1 VDRSTK
7 WPAGFDVRAGW
18 VYVVRV
24 VVASGLQGT
33 VGAMG
38 VVFDTPYSHLL
49 KGLDP
54 EQVRAVEAPPTPLVV
69 VAGAGS
75 GKTTVLVRRI
85 AMLAARGDVAPKNV
99 LAVSHTTKAAKEI
112 KDRLR
117 RFDGS
122 LAAVSSMTVHAA
134 AWMVVRKFHLAAG
147 FSAPPEVL
155 SSTLPLVREGVKRIG
170 AGPLSTAEL
179 ADLATE
185 LEWLAASGL
194 TPEAYPAAAAKA
206 LRSPALGFDK
216 VAALSVAVAGLKRER
231 NQVDFGDLLSVA
243 TDLLRTNADVAS
255 AVRAGW
261 RAVLVDEYQD
271 TDPAQA
277 RFLDAVRAGSPL
289 WTVVGDPRQTV
300 YSFKGADPTLLQA
313 QMRDRS
319 STVVHLTRSWRCS
332 RQILDWANKLIG
344 TKYGPSLVS
353 DVDGPDP
360 LLLDCRDDDAEAE
373 RVVRQLQQW
382 RASGVPFASQAILFR
397 FNASSAKVEAMLAAR
412 NIPFQALGGVA
423 FFERPE
429 VQAVVEKFASAAD
442 LDPDAPALA
451 LLTDVASR
459 LGFDLSAPPV
469 SYGQVRLR
477 WESVRALRD
486 LAAGAE
492 DASAAGVAGLFDE
505 LLSSPHAADSGVSIG
520 TIHAAKGLEW
530 DAVVVYGFA
539 EGSLPS
545 VHAKTA
551 AMVEEERRLCYV
563 AMTRARRFL
572 ALCYTRLATI
582 GTVDP
587 SSARANSRKIPQRPS
602 PFAFSI
608 PAVASALSSAK
619 SASGVSGASRGR
631 RASARG
637 ASRGVSGGSASQSGS
652 RPSVSLPEAPRCQKC
667 QGRLFGDAAR
677 VASRCGPECLD
688 GAQLE
693 RFNAAMAECASLP
706 AGVKAPSERGLF
718 GMLFTG
724 KPAPGWPADRPVP
737 RI

>member
-1 VDRSTK
+1 
-7 WPAGFDVRAGW
+7 
-18 VYVVRV
+18 
-24 VVASGLQGT
+24 
-33 VGAMG
+33 MG
-38 VVFDTPYSHLL
+38 VVFNTPYSHLL

-54 EQVRAVEAPPTPLVV
+54 EQVRAVAAPPTPLVV

-99 LAVSHTTKAAKEI
+99 LAVSHTTKAAIEI

-122 LAAVSSMTVHAA
+122 LTAVSSMTVHAA

-147 FSAPPEVL
+147 FSALPEVL
-155 SSTLPLVREGVKRIG
+155 SSTVPLVREAAKQIV
-170 AGPLSTAEL
+170 AGPLSATEL
-179 ADLATE
+179 ADLAAE

-194 TPEAYPAAAAKA
+194 TPESYPAAAAQA
-206 LRSPALGFDK
+206 LRSPVLGFDK
-216 VAALSVAVAGLKRER
+216 VAALSVVVSVLKRER
-231 NQVDFGDLLSVA
+231 NQVDFGDLLLVA
-243 TDLLRTNADVAS
+243 TDTLQTNAAIAS
-255 AVRAGW
+255 TVRAGW

-277 RFLDAVRAGSPL
+277 RFLDAIRCGSPL

-300 YSFKGADPTLLQA
+300 YSFKGADPTLLRA
-313 QMRDRS
+313 QMRDKS

-332 RQILDWANKLIG
+332 RQILDWASKLIG
-344 TKYGPSLVS
+344 TKYGPPLVS

-360 LLLDCRDDDAEAE
+360 LFLDCKDDEAEAE

-382 RASGVPFASQAILFR
+382 SASGVPFSSQAILFR

-429 VQAVVEKFASAAD
+429 VQAAVEEFSAAAD

-451 LLTDVASR
+451 LLTEVVSR
-459 LGFDLSAPPV
+459 LGFDLASPPV
-469 SYGQVRLR
+469 SYGRTRLR

-486 LAAGAE
+486 LAAGSE
-492 DASAAGVAGLFDE
+492 DDTAAGVAGLFDE
-505 LLSSPHAADSGVSIG
+505 LLSSQHADDSGVSIG

-530 DAVVVYGFA
+530 DAVLVYGFA

-545 VHAKTA
+545 VHAKNV

-572 ALCYTRLATI
+572 ALCYTRLATV
-582 GTVDP
+582 GSVDQ
-587 SSARANSRKIPQRPS
+587 SSSRATSHKIPQRPS
-602 PFAFSI
+602 QFAFSI
-608 PAVASALSSAK
+608 PSVAAALSPAK
-619 SASGVSGASRGR
+619 SASGVPGASRR
-631 RASARG
+631 STHLRSW
-637 ASRGVSGGSASQSGS
+637 
-652 RPSVSLPEAPRCQKC
+652 
-667 QGRLFGDAAR
+667 
-677 VASRCGPECLD
+677 LD
-688 GAQLE
+688 
-693 RFNAAMAECASLP
+693 
-706 AGVKAPSERGLF
+706 
-718 GMLFTG
+718 
-724 KPAPGWPADRPVP
+724 
-737 RI
+737 

>member
-1 VDRSTK
+1 
-7 WPAGFDVRAGW
+7 
-18 VYVVRV
+18 
-24 VVASGLQGT
+24 
-33 VGAMG
+33 MG
-38 VVFDTPYSHLL
+38 VVFNTPYSQLL

-117 RFDGS
+117 RFDVS

-155 SSTLPLVREGVKRIG
+155 SSTLPLVREGAKRIA

-179 ADLATE
+179 ADLAAE

-194 TPEAYPAAAAKA
+194 TPETYPAAAAKA

-216 VAALSVAVAGLKRER
+216 VAALSVAVSGLKRER
-231 NQVDFGDLLSVA
+231 NQVDFGDLLLVA
-243 TDLLRTNADVAS
+243 TDLLRTNTEVAA

-261 RAVLVDEYQD
+261 CAVLVDEYQD

-277 RFLDAVRAGSPL
+277 RFLDAVRSGSPL

-332 RQILDWANKLIG
+332 RQVLDWANKLIG
-344 TKYGPSLVS
+344 TRYGPSLVS

-360 LLLDCRDDDAEAE
+360 LFLDCKDDDAEAE

-382 RASGVPFASQAILFR
+382 RASGVPFVNQAILFR

-429 VQAVVEKFASAAD
+429 VQAVVEKFASAAEF
-442 LDPDAPALA
+442 DPDVPALA
-451 LLTDVASR
+451 LLTEVASR
-459 LGFDLSAPPV
+459 LGFDLSTPPV

-530 DAVVVYGFA
+530 DAVIVYGFA

-545 VHAKTA
+545 VHAKNV

-572 ALCYTRLATI
+572 ALCYTRLVTI
-582 GTVDP
+582 GGADP
-587 SSARANSRKIPQRPS
+587 SSSRNNSRKIPQRPS
-602 PFAFSI
+602 PFAFAI
-608 PAVASALSSAK
+608 PSVASALSSAK
-619 SASGVSGASRGR
+619 AEPGASRARHGSTR
-631 RASARG
+631 GAARTSASAY
-637 ASRGVSGGSASQSGS
+637 SRPLGS
-652 RPSVSLPEAPRCQKC
+652 RSSVSLPEAPRCQKC
-667 QGRLFGDAAR
+667 NSSLSGDAAR

-688 GAQLE
+688 GVQLE
-693 RFNAAMAECASLP
+693 RFNAAMRECESLP
-706 AGVKAPSERGLF
+706 AGVKAPSDRGLF
-718 GMLFTG
+718 RMLFTG

>member
-1 VDRSTK
+1 
-7 WPAGFDVRAGW
+7 
-18 VYVVRV
+18 
-24 VVASGLQGT
+24 
-33 VGAMG
+33 MG
-38 VVFDTPYSHLL
+38 VIFDTPYSHLL

-54 EQVRAVEAPPTPLVV
+54 EQVKAVSSPPTPLVV

-85 AMLAARGDVAPKNV
+85 AMLAARGDVSPRNV

-117 RFDGS
+117 QFDPS
-122 LAAVSSMTVHAA
+122 LTAVSSMTVHAA

-147 FSAPPEVL
+147 FSVLPVVL
-155 SSTLPLVREGVKRIG
+155 SSKLPLVREGVRMIG
-170 AGPLSTAEL
+170 AGSLSTSEL
-179 ADLATE
+179 ADLSSE
-185 LEWLAASGL
+185 LEWLSASGQTPESYPSAAS
-194 TPEAYPAAAAKA
+194 KA

-216 VAALSVAVAGLKRER
+216 VAELAVVVSTLKRDK
-231 NQVDFGDLLSVA
+231 NQVDFGDILSVA
-243 TDLLRTNADVAS
+243 TDLLLTNAEVSA

-271 TDPAQA
+271 IDPAQA
-277 RFLDAVRAGSPL
+277 RFLNAVRSRSPL

-300 YSFKGADPTLLQA
+300 YSFKGADPALLQA
-313 QMRDRS
+313 QMRDKS

-344 TKYGPSLVS
+344 SKYGPSLVS
-353 DVDGPDP
+353 STEGPDP
-360 LLLDCRDDDAEAE
+360 LFLDCKDDEVEAE
-373 RVVRQLQQW
+373 RVVRQLLQW
-382 RASGVPFASQAILFR
+382 RDSGVPFSSQAILFR
-397 FNASSAKVEAMLAAR
+397 FNAFSAKVESMLAAR

-429 VQAVVEKFASAAD
+429 VQAVVVKFAASAE
-442 LDPDAPALA
+442 LEPDAQALA
-451 LLTDVASR
+451 LFTETASR

-492 DASAAGVAGLFDE
+492 DSSAAGVAGLFDE
-505 LLSSPHAADSGVSIG
+505 LLSSQNATDSGVSVG

-545 VHAKTA
+545 VHAKNA
-551 AMVEEERRLCYV
+551 SLVEEERRLCYV
-563 AMTRARRFL
+563 AMTRARKFL
-572 ALCYTRLATI
+572 TLCYTRLV
-582 GTVDP
+582 TVGAADP
-587 SSARANSRKIPQRPS
+587 SSTRSTSRKIPQRPS
-602 PFAFSI
+602 QFAFSI
-608 PAVASALSSAK
+608 PSVAVALSSAK
-619 SASGVSGASRGR
+619 SASGRP
-631 RASARG
+631 RA
-637 ASRGVSGGSASQSGS
+637 GGSRNSSKVSEAA
-652 RPSVSLPEAPRCQKC
+652 RPSGLRAQVSLPDAPRCQKC
-667 QGRLFGDAAR
+667 NGRLFGDAAR
-677 VASRCGPECLD
+677 LAARCGPECLD
-688 GAQLE
+688 PVQLE
-693 RFNAAMAECASLP
+693 RFNAAMVECSSLP
-706 AGVKAPSERGLF
+706 ADVRAPSERALF

-724 KPAPGWPADRPVP
+724 KPSAGWPAGRQVP